1 VDKFLYWLTGYLPL
15 RIIKEGDAPYLE
27 RSYLFTLFNWR
38 FYIHRFVA
46 SDPDRGIHDHPWRK
60 AYSIILSG
68 WYYEET
74 RSGTHKVKWFNSLT
88 GDTFHR
94 VILPYSNVIISI
106 DGSAKLK
113 HCWTLFFHHVG
124 DDKDWGFMNKVED
137 AEVPGTMIYVPY
149 SYPVGFI
156 KHGWWK
162 TAKKGK
168 ELRKCL

>member
-1 VDKFLYWLTGYLPL
+1 MNKFLYWLTGYLPL
-15 RIIKEGDAPYLE
+15 RIIKEGDQPYLE

-94 VILPYSNVIISI
+94 VILPP
-106 DGSAKLK
+106 LK
-113 HCWTLFFHHVG
+113 KSFTDHVFEQPCWTLFFHHVG
-124 DDKDWGFMNKVED
+124 DDKDWGFMTKVED
-137 AEVPGTMIYVPY
+137 SPIEGAMLYVPY
-149 SYPVGFI
+149 SYPAGFV

-162 TAKKGK
+162 NAKKGK
-168 ELRKCL
+168 ELRNCL